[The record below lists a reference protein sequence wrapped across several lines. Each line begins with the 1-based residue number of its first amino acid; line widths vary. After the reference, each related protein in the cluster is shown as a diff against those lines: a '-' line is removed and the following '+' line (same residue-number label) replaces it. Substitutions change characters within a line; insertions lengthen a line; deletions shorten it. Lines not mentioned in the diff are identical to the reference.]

1 MRLFP
6 WLCLIL
12 IASLAGC
19 ADTKYRSDAMPP
31 LAAGQARI
39 VFFRNTSF
47 VGANLQTGILY
58 DGGTVG
64 NSRPGTYFYIDTT
77 PGTHDISTVNDTSS
91 HLPLTLEAGETRY
104 VKTGLGLGQ
113 LAGRIEPESVS
124 IDRALRELPEL
135 TFAPSGPTA
144 VPGKPGAAQA
154 EPAME
159 PEPAMP
165 PSARAPGPEA
175 GPTPVPDSAPN
186 AASEPPA
193 ENRSGQIRLGTS
205 SNSVEEMALRERH
218 CEALHGAELVS
229 SDGPVEYYREQCRDG
244 RVIRAK
250 CQYRQ
255 CIDIDSD

>member
-1 MRLFP
+1 MRPFP

-12 IASLAGC
+12 IAGLAGC

-58 DGGTVG
+58 DGSTVG

-77 PGTHDISTVNDTSS
+77 SGTHDISTSNDTGS

-124 IDRALRELPEL
+124 SDRALRELPEL
-135 TFAPSGPTA
+135 TFAPSGPTY

-154 EPAME
+154 ESPMA
-159 PEPAMP
+159 PEPAIP
-165 PSARAPGPEA
+165 PPEPA
-175 GPTPVPDSAPN
+175 PVPHPVSN
-186 AASEPPA
+186 AAPAPAAEPSPA
-193 ENRSGQIRLGTS
+193 TNQTGQIRLGTS
-205 SNSVEEMALRERH
+205 SNSVEEMALREKH

-229 SDGPVEYYREQCRDG
+229 SDGPIEYYREQCRDG